1 MLLDSVIHIKKMKAT
16 LFITS
21 LFLTSMVN
29 GFMMPQVANPNT
41 PIWRSSPSKT
51 TSSALFQTQNPIQDY
66 EDNLLQLAM
75 QYEEAM
81 SSPMRRPEVV
91 YVIMYNPGTE
101 QEGIHTME
109 FPRGSETDLLLAFE
123 SIEDCVGFSNSLRQ
137 DPNWQ
142 QEPVPTP
149 TPLSQVEVACDQM
162 GLPIKVVPDTSQL

>member
-1 MLLDSVIHIKKMKAT
+1 MKAISLTVST
-16 LFITS
+16 LF
-21 LFLTSMVN
+21 FLASTMVS
-29 GFMMPQVANPNT
+29 GFMVPPNANPNSM
-41 PIWRSSPSKT
+41 RSSPAKT
-51 TSSALFQTQNPIQDY
+51 ALCQTQNPIQEQ
-66 EDNLLQLAM
+66 EDNYLQLAM
-75 QYEEAM
+75 QYEEAL

-149 TPLSQVEVACDQM
+149 TPLDQVEVACQQM
-162 GLPIKVVPDTSQL
+162 GLPIQVVPDTSQLG

>member
-1 MLLDSVIHIKKMKAT
+1 MKAT
-16 LFITS
+16 LLIVS
-21 LFLTSMVN
+21 VFLACTAN
-29 GFMMPQVANPNT
+29 GFMMMIPQKKNVRP
-41 PIWRSSPSKT
+41 
-51 TSSALFQTQNPIQDY
+51 LFQMQNPIQDQ
-66 EDNLLQLAM
+66 EDKFLQLAM

-109 FPRGSETDLLLAFE
+109 FPRGSQTDLLLAFE
-123 SIEDCVGFSNSLRQ
+123 SIEDCVGFSNLLRQ

-149 TPLSQVEVACDQM
+149 TPLDQVEVACQGM
-162 GLPIKVVPDTSQL
+162 GLPIMVVPDTSQLG

>member
-1 MLLDSVIHIKKMKAT
+1 MKAISLIFT
-16 LFITS
+16 
-21 LFLTSMVN
+21 LFLTSVVQ
-29 GFMMPQVANPNT
+29 GFLLVVPQKKNAKHNPNRM
-41 PIWRSSPSKT
+41 RSSSSSPGAKT
-51 TSSALFQTQNPIQDY
+51 TGSSTTLLFQTPNAIQEQ
-66 EDNLLQLAM
+66 EDNYLQLAM
-75 QYEEAM
+75 QYE
-81 SSPMRRPEVV
+81 RRPDVV

-149 TPLSQVEVACDQM
+149 TPLDQVEIACQGM
-162 GLPIKVVPDTSQL
+162 GLPIKIVPDTSQLG